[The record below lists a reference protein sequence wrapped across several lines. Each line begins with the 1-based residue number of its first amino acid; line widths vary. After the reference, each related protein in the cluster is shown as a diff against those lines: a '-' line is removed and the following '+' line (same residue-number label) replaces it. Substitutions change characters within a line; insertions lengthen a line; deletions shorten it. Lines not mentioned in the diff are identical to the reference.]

1 MPKSLN
7 SKETTIAGE
16 VLAKGNILE
25 DEGMQLTM
33 RKIMEGLYVSQST
46 NFTFIVSQKESYWRV
61 LRIGMT

>member
-1 MPKSLN
+1 MHKSLN

-33 RKIMEGLYVSQST
+33 RKTM
-46 NFTFIVSQKESYWRV
+46 
-61 LRIGMT
+61 